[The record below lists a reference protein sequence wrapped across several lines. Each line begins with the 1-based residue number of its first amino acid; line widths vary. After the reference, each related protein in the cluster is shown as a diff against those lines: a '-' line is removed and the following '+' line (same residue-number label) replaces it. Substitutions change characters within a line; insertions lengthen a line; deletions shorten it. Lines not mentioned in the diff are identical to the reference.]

1 MQWCSCATRSAV
13 ATRELL
19 DRTAAALGFPLPA
32 GRIVAWDPDGLSDR
46 AGDKA
51 WNASFNEIAPSVE
64 AWLKRWVGGST
75 QAEQMQDMMRQSML
89 DSIRQSRAHFAAM
102 TPEQRAGYGLPEE
115 GWEREIGGHLGFD
128 GDELR
133 SS

>member
-13 ATRELL
+13 AARP
-19 DRTAAALGFPLPA
+19 RSAL
-32 GRIVAWDPDGLSDR
+32 RY
-46 AGDKA
+46 
-51 WNASFNEIAPSVE
+51 
-64 AWLKRWVGGST
+64 
-75 QAEQMQDMMRQSML
+75 QSML
-89 DSIRQSRAHFAAM
+89 DSIRQSRGHFAAM

-128 GDELR
+128 EVELR